1 MILNDNGSGALG
13 GGYIQ
18 NYCDF
23 IPALASPE
31 LSSSQSREI
40 EGA

>member
-1 MILNDNGSGALG
+1 MILNDNVSRSLG
-13 GGYIQ
+13 GGKMQ